1 MGNEVCYL
9 WACSEVDALNFMDDW
24 GSQRALL
31 ISPRQWREIF
41 KPLYREYVE
50 IAHRHGKYI
59 FMHSDGYIADII
71 PDLVELGVD
80 ALNSQVFCMGVE
92 ELGSRFGGKIT
103 FWGEID
109 RQHLLPE
116 ATPAEIV
123 EAVRRAHAAFWRDG
137 GAIAQCEFG
146 AGARPENVLQVFET
160 WDKLTA

>member
-71 PDLVELGVD
+71 PDLVGLGVD

-123 EAVRRAHAAFWRDG
+123 EAVRRAHAAFWRDV